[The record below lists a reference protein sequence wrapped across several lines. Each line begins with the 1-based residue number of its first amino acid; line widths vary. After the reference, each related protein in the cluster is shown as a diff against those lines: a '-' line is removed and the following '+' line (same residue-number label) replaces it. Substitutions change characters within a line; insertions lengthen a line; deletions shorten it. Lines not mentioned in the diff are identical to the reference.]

1 MSTSDGVHT
10 PSHPTLSMQQTDLE
24 IYNIYSS
31 LARKVSTIPPEP
43 RVVGHGTCRHGC
55 ARAPRRGS
63 LPVLNPYSVM
73 PFSLNSCSVGK
84 YTRSCAR
91 APHSPARAP
100 ALCLSVSLS
109 LTHTHLHTISLARS
123 ISRPLSPALPHSLTH
138 SLPLSLTTPSPSL
151 CPSLSLIRRRV
162 HTHFLTHTHAQNHS
176 DTPSHEPFHALNPR
190 P

>member
-100 ALCLSVSLS
+100 ALSVRLSLS
-109 LTHTHLHTISLARS
+109 HTHTLTYNLSLALY
-123 ISRPLSPALPHSLTH
+123 LSPSLSRSPSLTH
-138 SLPLSLTTPSPSL
+138 SLTPPLSHD
-151 CPSLSLIRRRV
+151 SLSLSLSFSLP
-162 HTHFLTHTHAQNHS
+162 HTQACTHALSHTHACTES
-176 DTPSHEPFHALNPR
+176 L
-190 P
+190 

>member
-109 LTHTHLHTISLARS
+109 HTHTYIQSLSRALSLA
-123 ISRPLSPALPHSLTH
+123 L
-138 SLPLSLTTPSPSL
+138 SLPLSLTHSLTHSPSL
-151 CPSLSLIRRRV
+151 SRLPLPLSVLLSPSYAGVYTRTFS
-162 HTHFLTHTHAQNHS
+162 HTRMHRITLTRPHTN
-176 DTPSHEPFHALNPR
+176 PFMH
-190 P
+190 